1 MTATPETM
9 VTLREVRAAFDA
21 LLALVRRTCEVEDCL
36 AVQWATDEAFDGL
49 VCVATQREVMPSD

>member
-1 MTATPETM
+1 MTASPETT

-36 AVQWATDEAFDGL
+36 AVQWAADEAFDGL
-49 VCVATQREVMPSD
+49 VCVATRKEVMSSD